1 MNVSCNLRTLG
12 VNLLFQVEEDS
23 NAKSIETDNLFK
35 EENADR
41 IEKER
46 QYKHMI
52 FDMYK
57 EVFARS
63 PEFFSASKNY
73 TLSPLSVIFAE
84 LFDNIGFEERILCL
98 KMLGSHSI
106 DRYTEEFI

>member
-1 MNVSCNLRTLG
+1 M
-12 VNLLFQVEEDS
+12 
-23 NAKSIETDNLFK
+23 FK

-46 QYKHMI
+46 QYKRMI

-63 PEFFSASKNY
+63 PELFSAGKSY
-73 TLSPLSVIFAE
+73 GLSPLSVIFAE
-84 LFDNIGFEERILCL
+84 LYDELDFEERILCL
-98 KMLGSHSI
+98 EMLGSHSI